1 MNQFTSVQDVA
12 NVKALVDLALKIK
25 KAPFENAELGKHKT
39 LGLIF
44 MNPSLRTRLSTQKA
58 AMNLGMQ
65 VMVMNVDKDG
75 WALEFEDDVVMNGQT
90 VEHIREAAAVMGQYC
105 QIIGLRSF
113 PGLKNR
119 EEDYTEMI
127 LNKFIAFSGVPIL
140 SLESA
145 TRHPLQSL
153 ADLVTIEELKTKARP
168 KVVLAWAPH
177 IKALPQAVPNSF
189 AEWMNAADV
198 DFFIAH
204 PQGYELADEF
214 SGKAKIYH
222 QLDEAIEGADFI
234 YVKNWSSYHD
244 YGKMPDVKGNWLLTP
259 EHLKIT
265 DKAKVMHCL
274 PVRRGLELSHE
285 ILDGPH
291 SVVVHQA
298 ANREWAAQA
307 VLQEMLSKLKV

>member
-1 MNQFTSVQDVA
+1 MKQFTSVKDVSDI
-12 NVKALVDLALKIK
+12 KALVRLALKIK
-25 KAPFENAELGKHKT
+25 KSPFEQGQLGKHKT

-65 VMVMNVDKDG
+65 VMVMNVDKDS
-75 WALEFEDDVVMNGQT
+75 WALEFEDDVIMNGNT

-119 EEDYTEMI
+119 EEDYSEMI
-127 LNKFIAFSGVPIL
+127 LNKFIEFSGVPIL

-177 IKALPQAVPNSF
+177 IKPLPQAVPNSF
-189 AEWMNAADV
+189 AEWMNEADV
-198 DFFIAH
+198 DFIIAH
-204 PQGYELADEF
+204 PKGYELATEF
-214 SGKAKIYH
+214 SGKAKI
-222 QLDEAIEGADFI
+222 QNDLNEAIKDADYI
-234 YVKNWSSYHD
+234 YVKNWSSYQD
-244 YGKMPDVKGNWLLTP
+244 YGQMPEVKGDWLLKP
-259 EHLKIT
+259 EHLKLT
-265 DKAKVMHCL
+265 NNAKVMHCL
-274 PVRRGLELSHE
+274 PVRRGLELSNE
-285 ILDGPH
+285 ILDG
-291 SVVVHQA
+291 SNSLVIHQA

-307 VLQEMLSKLKV
+307 VLVELLKRLA